1 MDYINFLKSGS
12 GIHIKKQNKGKFT
25 DYCGGEVTSECIARG
40 KKSPSAT
47 IRKRATFA
55 ANARKWKHDD
65 GGILKADFGDMI
77 VYSSVKDR
85 ERLKNLFTRDN
96 DDFPEI
102 ENPFNH
108 EQQNPQS
115 NSTQG
120 TVTYDD
126 LAASLNLSPTTTSS
140 QTSSTSGSAPIVS
153 TSTESNNLPKSGPR
167 GYRNNNPLNI
177 RISNNAW
184 KGKLQNNTDGS
195 FEQFTDIAHGY
206 RAGFINMRT
215 QINRGNNTIRKLINI
230 WAPASDSNNPENYA
244 KFVSSTSGIP
254 IDAEIDPNDATSM
267 QKIVSA
273 MARME
278 NGKDA
283 NSDDIAQGWKL
294 YTGIA

>member
-12 GIHIKKQNKGKFT
+12 GIHIKKANKGKFT
-25 DYCGGEVTSECIARG
+25 DYCGGKVTSECIARG
-40 KKSPSAT
+40 KHSSSAAV
-47 IRKRATFA
+47 RKRATFA

-65 GGILKADFGDMI
+65 GGIMKASFGESI
-77 VYSSVKDR
+77 VYSTAKAR
-85 ERLKNLFTRDN
+85 ERFKNIFKE
-96 DDFPEI
+96 DDFSDMESSFKPEQSKSQSSS
-102 ENPFNH
+102 
-108 EQQNPQS
+108 QQGI
-115 NSTQG
+115 TW
-120 TVTYDD
+120 DE
-126 LAASLNLSPTTTSS
+126 LAASLTSSHPSTTTTSTTTTS
-140 QTSSTSGSAPIVS
+140 QVS
-153 TSTESNNLPKSGPR
+153 TPSASVRTGSGPR

-177 RISNNAW
+177 RISNNPW
-184 KGKLQNNTDGS
+184 KGKVSDNTDGS
-195 FEQFTDIAHGY
+195 FEQFVDIAHGY

-254 IDAEIDPNDATSM
+254 IDAVIDPNDAASM

-278 NGKDA
+278 NGKNA

-294 YTGIA
+294 YTGTE

>member
-12 GIHIKKQNKGKFT
+12 GIHIKKANKGKFT
-25 DYCGGEVTSECIARG
+25 DYCGGKVTSECIARG

-55 ANARKWKHDD
+55 ANARKWKHND
-65 GGILKADFGDMI
+65 GGIMKASLGDMI
-77 VYSSVKDR
+77 VYSSAKDR
-85 ERLKNLFTRDN
+85 ERLKKLFARDN
-96 DDFPEI
+96 EFPEI

-108 EQQNPQS
+108 EQQSSQS

-120 TVTYDD
+120 TVTYED
-126 LAASLNLSPTTTSS
+126 LVASLDLSQPSTSTTTS
-140 QTSSTSGSAPIVS
+140 QTGSTPVIS
-153 TSTESNNLPKSGPR
+153 TNTESNNLPKSGPR

-230 WAPASDSNNPENYA
+230 WAPASDNNNPENYA
-244 KFVSSTSGIP
+244 RFVSTTSGIP
-254 IDAEIDPNDATSM
+254 IDAVIDPNDSTSM

-283 NSDDIAQGWKL
+283 NAEDIAQGWKL

>member
-1 MDYINFLKSGS
+1 MDYIDFLKNGS
-12 GIHIKKQNKGKFT
+12 GIHIKKANKGKFT
-25 DYCGGEVTSECIARG
+25 DYCGGKVTSECIARG

-55 ANARKWKHDD
+55 ANARTWKHQT
-65 GGILKADFGDMI
+65 GGRVFFNAKEVYPFGSFI
-77 VYSSVKDR
+77 VDPRKEES
-85 ERLKNLFTRDN
+85 E
-96 DDFPEI
+96 EI
-102 ENPFNH
+102 KEKTT
-108 EQQNPQS
+108 EESTTSQS
-115 NSTQG
+115 NTNWIEQMIS
-120 TVTYDD
+120 
-126 LAASLNLSPTTTSS
+126 SLTSS
-140 QTSSTSGSAPIVS
+140 EPTVSSASQTTETTHPQQTSSAQSQQS
-153 TSTESNNLPKSGPR
+153 TSKTGPR

-177 RISNNAW
+177 RISNNPW
-184 KGKLQNNTDGS
+184 QGKVSDNTDGS
-195 FEQFTDIAHGY
+195 FEQFVDMAHGY

-254 IDAEIDPNDATSM
+254 IDAVIDPNDATSM

>member
-12 GIHIKKQNKGKFT
+12 GIHIKKANKGKFT
-25 DYCGGEVTSECIARG
+25 DYCGGKVTSECIARG

-55 ANARKWKHDD
+55 ANARTWKHQT
-65 GGILKADFGDMI
+65 GGRVFFNAKEVYPFGSPIIDPRKEE
-77 VYSSVKDR
+77 S
-85 ERLKNLFTRDN
+85 E
-96 DDFPEI
+96 EI
-102 ENPFNH
+102 KEKTT
-108 EQQNPQS
+108 EESTTSQS
-115 NSTQG
+115 NTNWIEQMIS
-120 TVTYDD
+120 
-126 LAASLNLSPTTTSS
+126 SLTSS
-140 QTSSTSGSAPIVS
+140 KPTVSSASQTTETTHPQQTSSAQSQQS
-153 TSTESNNLPKSGPR
+153 TSKTGPR

-177 RISNNAW
+177 RISNNPW
-184 KGKLQNNTDGS
+184 QGKISDNTDGS
-195 FEQFTDIAHGY
+195 FEQFVDMAHGY

-254 IDAEIDPNDATSM
+254 IDAVIDPNDAASM

-283 NSDDIAQGWKL
+283 NAEDIAQGWKL